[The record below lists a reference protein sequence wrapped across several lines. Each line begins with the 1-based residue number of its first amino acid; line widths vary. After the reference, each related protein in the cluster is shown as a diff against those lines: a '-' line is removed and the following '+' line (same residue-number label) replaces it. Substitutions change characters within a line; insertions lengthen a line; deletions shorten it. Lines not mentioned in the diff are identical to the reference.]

1 MDKIELKK
9 EILDEINGL
18 YQSNKIDELVE
29 LFISIM
35 QIKTNIPELS
45 GIENRQL
52 MAYMKLFDSESTIN
66 EIKLCLSDA
75 LKIEPLL
82 KKVLYLVDSSKYQ
95 MIQTTNAGLS
105 KVIEELGLNPHNKN
119 LSEDYGRYEN
129 DKPHQN
135 LLKAYKLRNTESHTY
150 ETWGRRIIF
159 DNIDSI
165 ILTSIRAID
174 LNYSVIKRNIKDATI
189 KNSINVDKYLNE
201 LIAKFKTK
209 MSRFVHIRGEE
220 NFSVLGSYV
229 VESQD
234 EKSESKRRSGTVEV
248 LRDTN
253 IPEKRMMI
261 WGEAGMGKSTTLEYL
276 SYIDAKKRLR
286 DENANIPVLVLLGI
300 LLGTDYSIKQY
311 ICDKL
316 EITVDMC
323 EMLLKEGKINL
334 FIDGLNEIPND
345 AGGMLKTLRLREI
358 KSLIDKYDKTFI
370 IITNRPQDSRD
381 FSKVPIFNLVK
392 LSVPEIYDFI
402 EKNVDEKEV
411 KNLLR
416 GAIDGNTRFVQIIN
430 TPLILS
436 RLIEIVKYRRQ
447 IPQSEGEI
455 IAEFLDCLFS
465 REKEEKQDA
474 RLDIK
479 KISYLLRMI
488 AFESL
493 EKKETNAGMKEAE
506 ILSYCKKSMKE
517 YSFEYDALY
526 AIEMAVQLGILEKKE
541 RMYVF
546 SHQAYQDHYYALEE
560 LAIMEA

>member
-45 GIENRQL
+45 GIEDRQL

-66 EIKLCLSDA
+66 EVKLCLSDA

-174 LNYSVIKRNIKDATI
+174 LNYSVIRRNIKDATI

-201 LIAKFKTK
+201 LIAQFKTK

-276 SYIDAKKRLR
+276 SYIDAKKRL
-286 DENANIPVLVLLGI
+286 
-300 LLGTDYSIKQY
+300 
-311 ICDKL
+311 
-316 EITVDMC
+316 
-323 EMLLKEGKINL
+323 
-334 FIDGLNEIPND
+334 
-345 AGGMLKTLRLREI
+345 
-358 KSLIDKYDKTFI
+358 
-370 IITNRPQDSRD
+370 
-381 FSKVPIFNLVK
+381 
-392 LSVPEIYDFI
+392 
-402 EKNVDEKEV
+402 
-411 KNLLR
+411 
-416 GAIDGNTRFVQIIN
+416 
-430 TPLILS
+430 
-436 RLIEIVKYRRQ
+436 
-447 IPQSEGEI
+447 
-455 IAEFLDCLFS
+455 
-465 REKEEKQDA
+465 
-474 RLDIK
+474 
-479 KISYLLRMI
+479 
-488 AFESL
+488 
-493 EKKETNAGMKEAE
+493 
-506 ILSYCKKSMKE
+506 
-517 YSFEYDALY
+517 
-526 AIEMAVQLGILEKKE
+526 
-541 RMYVF
+541 
-546 SHQAYQDHYYALEE
+546 
-560 LAIMEA
+560 